1 MIATRNLDPF
11 TSINNL
17 SHSMENKLIDMK
29 GEKSNSELTIS
40 IMIEREHE
48 FDKFMEKRL
57 EYLER
62 KAK

>member
-1 MIATRNLDPF
+1 
-11 TSINNL
+11 
-17 SHSMENKLIDMK
+17 MENKLIDMK